1 MTLSTDKITDIFY
14 LIDEFC
20 LEFEKTIRGQ
30 AISSEM
36 SPRESLK

>member
-1 MTLSTDKITDIFY
+1 MTLSTHKITDIFY

-20 LEFEKTIRGQ
+20 LEFDKTIGG
-30 AISSEM
+30 ISSEM